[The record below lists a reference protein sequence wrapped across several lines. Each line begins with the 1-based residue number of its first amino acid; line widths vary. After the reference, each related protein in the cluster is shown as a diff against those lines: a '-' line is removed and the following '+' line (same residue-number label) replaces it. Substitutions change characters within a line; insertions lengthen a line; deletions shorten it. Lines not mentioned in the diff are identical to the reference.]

1 MSALGAF
8 VRTVSLW
15 PDPATLKTE
24 IGCWGGLGRVIHWVG
39 AALALNILVIGLYG
53 ILFDPKIEAGQTVAF
68 CGITALVL
76 YLPARGLRRLM
87 AGE

>member
-8 VRTVSLW
+8 VRTATLW
-15 PDPATLKTE
+15 PSASKLNEK
-24 IGCWGGLGRVIHWVG
+24 IGCWGEIGRVIHW
-39 AALALNILVIGLYG
+39 AAAAIACNVLVIC
-53 ILFDPKIEAGQTVAF
+53 IAAAIFDSSADPVATMTF
-68 CGITALVL
+68 AIVTALII